1 MPTYNSTGKSAVTVV
16 KTTNLTGAGGGGGG
30 AIPTS
35 GQLWPR

>member
-16 KTTNLTGAGGGGGG
+16 KTTNLTGAGGGGG